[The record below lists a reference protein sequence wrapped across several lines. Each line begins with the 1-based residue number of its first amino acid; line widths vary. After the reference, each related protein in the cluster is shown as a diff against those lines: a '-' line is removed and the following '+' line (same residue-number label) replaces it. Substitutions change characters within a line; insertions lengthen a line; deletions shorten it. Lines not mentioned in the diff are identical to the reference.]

1 MFTQNIKLCTC
12 LAIIFLSG
20 CAIVSQ
26 ETVNEVQATANR
38 ALNEA
43 EAANTRAENAEII
56 AEGAQNSANNI
67 NYDYNEIVK
76 RMEGMFQKV
85 QEK

>member
-1 MFTQNIKLCTC
+1 MFTQNIKLCIC

-20 CAIVSQ
+20 CAVVSQ
-26 ETVNEVQATANR
+26 EMVDDAQATANH

-43 EAANTRAENAEII
+43 EAANTRAENAEMI
-56 AEGAQNSANNI
+56 AEAAQNSLKNI
-67 NYDYNEIVK
+67 NYDYNEIVE
-76 RMEGMFQKV
+76 RMERMFQKA